1 MRLASGGGSAAF
13 LRNNATS
20 SSFDNAG
27 VGTDYPFEPIARL
40 KV

>member
-20 SSFDNAG
+20 SSCDNAG